1 MVFNFILTYS
11 SYMMTKTMNLTV
23 YFNPQVETCQ
33 EKIISLELEDPK
45 SLESPTTP
53 TTEDFIHA
61 QVQQRLQFTSD
72 DSDDNQSMVT
82 VCPNNTEDILV
93 LNPTDPDDYVNA
105 NVFVKYTPSIIDGRP
120 HSNLQTIVEVVNPM
134 LAGDGTATEIAI
146 GRSNDDASLPSFD
159 VEAGDDGNEHD
170 GVVSRRELSIN
181 DKMKNVLKELKENE
195 KVRLSLSRSMDEE
208 DDGEEP
214 MESESD
220 AIASYEEKT
229 GSIGTVF
236 MVRERLINDFYDHQ
250 DSDSP
255 ANSNLQQESTDV
267 ADSSEATVYANP
279 SVDEF
284 LANEI
289 RHALAAS
296 EGDASIKARKETLTL
311 DLNQTTNEQE
321 NDDVDDDEDTAPT
334 DTPTTPTTPTTA
346 NVNGGKKKR
355 KKNKNKKK

>member
-1 MVFNFILTYS
+1 MVFDFI
-11 SYMMTKTMNLTV
+11 SYPMTKTMNLTV

-82 VCPNNTEDILV
+82 VCPNNTEDTLV
-93 LNPTDPDDYVNA
+93 LNPTDPDDYINA

-146 GRSNDDASLPSFD
+146 GRTNDDASLPSFD
-159 VEAGDDGNEHD
+159 VVAGDDDNEHD
-170 GVVSRRELSIN
+170 GVVFRRELSIN

-208 DDGEEP
+208 EEEGEP
-214 MESESD
+214 VESESD
-220 AIASYEEKT
+220 ANASYEEKT

-250 DSDSP
+250 GADHS
-255 ANSNLQQESTDV
+255 ANPNFQQENMEI
-267 ADSSEATVYANP
+267 ADNSQATVYVNP

-289 RHALAAS
+289 RHAQTTS
-296 EGDASIKARKETLTL
+296 EGDASLKARKETLTL

-321 NDDVDDDEDTAPT
+321 NDDVDDDEDTATT
-334 DTPTTPTTPTTA
+334 DTPTTPTISSTA

>member
-1 MVFNFILTYS
+1 
-11 SYMMTKTMNLTV
+11 MNLTV

-53 TTEDFIHA
+53 TTDFFIHS

-82 VCPNNTEDILV
+82 VCPNNTEDTLV

-105 NVFVKYTPSIIDGRP
+105 NVFVKYTPSIIDGRT

-134 LAGDGTATEIAI
+134 LSGDGTAKEIAI
-146 GRSNDDASLPSFD
+146 GRANDDASLPSFD
-159 VEAGDDGNEHD
+159 VEAGDDDEHD
-170 GVVSRRELSIN
+170 GVVYRRELSIN
-181 DKMKNVLKELKENE
+181 DKMKNVLRELKENE

-208 DDGEEP
+208 EDEELV
-214 MESESD
+214 ESD
-220 AIASYEEKT
+220 ANISYEEKT

-250 DSDSP
+250 DAD
-255 ANSNLQQESTDV
+255 NSENPNFQHESMET
-267 ADSSEATVYANP
+267 ADNTQATVYANP

-289 RHALAAS
+289 RHAQATS
-296 EGDASIKARKETLTL
+296 ESDSSLKARKETLTL
-311 DLNQTTNEQE
+311 NLDQTTNEQE
-321 NDDVDDDEDTAPT
+321 NDDVDDDEDTATT
-334 DTPTTPTTPTTA
+334 DTPTSPTILSNA

>member
-1 MVFNFILTYS
+1 MSLSFF
-11 SYMMTKTMNLTV
+11 
-23 YFNPQVETCQ
+23 FNPQVETCR

-61 QVQQRLQFTSD
+61 HFQQRLQFSSD

-82 VCPNNTEDILV
+82 VYANNTEDTLI

-105 NVFVKYTPSIIDGRP
+105 NVFLKYSPSIIDGRP

-134 LAGDGTATEIAI
+134 LSGDGTATEIAI
-146 GRSNDDASLPSFD
+146 GRTNDDASLPSFD
-159 VEAGDDGNEHD
+159 IETGDDDEHD
-170 GVVSRRELSIN
+170 AVVYRRELSMN
-181 DKMKNVLKELKENE
+181 DKMKNVLKELRENE
-195 KVRLSLSRSMDEE
+195 KVRLSLSRSMDGE
-208 DDGEEP
+208 DGEP
-214 MESESD
+214 LESEND
-220 AIASYEEKT
+220 ANVMYEEKT

-250 DSDSP
+250 LVVDP
-255 ANSNLQQESTDV
+255 TATSNFPQENMKI
-267 ADSSEATVYANP
+267 ADSSQATVYANP

-289 RHALAAS
+289 RHAQTTT
-296 EGDASIKARKETLTL
+296 EGDSLKARKETLTL
-311 DLNQTTNEQE
+311 ELNQVTDEQK
-321 NDDVDDDEDTAPT
+321 NDDVDSDDDTTTT
-334 DTPTTPTTPTTA
+334 DTPTSPTTTTTGT

-355 KKNKNKKK
+355 KKNKNNKKK